1 VEVKLSSRRKFE
13 PLMTLDDINEKVNKE
28 IFLLVQKLHLR
39 LDYVGCESIKELGG
53 YVAEMSSINGNESSL
68 LLIRGYVQDVSNLP
82 FEVADE
88 DYIFVIHDSAVLR
101 QFRKMTQATALI
113 EFVVQSCST
122 EYAADTGNFVIITGR
137 ALPIGMVSSLM
148 TRVDLLRRMS
158 GD

>member
-1 VEVKLSSRRKFE
+1 MEVKLSSRRKFE

-28 IFLLVQKLHLR
+28 IFLLVQKLNLR
-39 LDYVGCESIKELGG
+39 LDYVGCENIKELGE

-82 FEVADE
+82 FEVDDE
-88 DYIFVIHDSAVLR
+88 DYVFVIHDSAVLR

-113 EFVVQSCST
+113 EFVIQGCST

-137 ALPIGMVSSLM
+137 ALSIGMVSSLM